1 VSSPLLRR
9 SPSTERRSTRAQSI
23 RAWLRH
29 CLGKKRTPIS
39 AASEYEDYLFQ
50 QWSHGVFEDYWRR
63 GSVRKVSLPMVHL
76 SGWYNP
82 YARTAMEN
90 YVCLS
95 RVKKAAAAAHRPQPR
110 LRRGRLTLS
119 HPVADHSVGL
129 VNIQL

>member
-39 AASEYEDYLFQ
+39 AASEYEDYLLQ
-50 QWSHGVFEDYWRR
+50 QWSHGVTEDYWRR
-63 GSVRKVSLPMVHL
+63 PGIYAEGIYDRSAD
-76 SGWYNP
+76 G
-82 YARTAMEN
+82 ARTAMEN
-90 YVCLS
+90 YVYLS
-95 RVKKAAAAAHRPQPR
+95 RVKKVAAAAHRPQPR

-119 HPVADHSVGL
+119 HPVADHSVG
-129 VNIQL
+129 